1 MFKKVKLV
9 NYKTHRLTEIYLS
22 PVTLLI
28 GNNSSGKTNLLSGI
42 QYFANLVKRGD
53 SDSDGEDNLVRWED
67 YSSLK
72 YRFAKKSDP
81 MSMSIIWQRGN
92 YVINYTM
99 ELYTFVESTVYVACK
114 ESLSIQTEDNN
125 SSEEIT
131 FGFDKPTQKL
141 GLKIHVERSSNLNK

>member
-114 ESLSIQTEDNN
+114 ES
-125 SSEEIT
+125 
-131 FGFDKPTQKL
+131 
-141 GLKIHVERSSNLNK
+141 

>member
-1 MFKKVKLV
+1 
-9 NYKTHRLTEIYLS
+9 
-22 PVTLLI
+22 
-28 GNNSSGKTNLLSGI
+28 
-42 QYFANLVKRGD
+42 
-53 SDSDGEDNLVRWED
+53 
-67 YSSLK
+67 
-72 YRFAKKSDP
+72 